1 MGLWYFLKTFVYLLF
16 LALPGLR
23 CWVRAFSSCDSE
35 GSSLAVAGGGSSLA
49 VTVGVLSGCDC
60 GVLSGYDS
68 GGPLAE
74 VLRLLITV
82 APLAV

>member
-49 VTVGVLSGCDC
+49 VTVGGPLWLWQV
-60 GVLSGYDS
+60 
-68 GGPLAE
+68 GGPLW
-74 VLRLLITV
+74 L
-82 APLAV
+82 